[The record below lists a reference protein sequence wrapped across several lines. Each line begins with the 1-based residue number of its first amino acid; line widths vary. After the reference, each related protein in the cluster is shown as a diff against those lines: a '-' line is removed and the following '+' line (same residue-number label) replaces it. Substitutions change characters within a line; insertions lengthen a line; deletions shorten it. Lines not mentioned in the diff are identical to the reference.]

1 MTPQPKLEIGPSP
14 RSDAQYRLEAEL
26 WLDCPREEVF
36 PFFADAFNLERIT
49 PPWLNFH
56 VVSPAPIE
64 MSEGTLIDYRL
75 RLHGIPFSWRT
86 MISRWE
92 PPFMFVDQQL
102 RGPYRLWHHEH
113 QFLEVD
119 GGTLVRDIVD
129 YSVPGGAIIHWLMV
143 ERDVRKIFE
152 FRMQQIIQHFS
163 AASELTQAAGDPE
176 AIHHHA

>member
-1 MTPQPKLEIGPSP
+1 MTPPKLQIGPSP

-49 PPWLNFH
+49 PPWLHFH

-86 MISRWE
+86 LISRWE

-113 QFLEVD
+113 QFIEAA
-119 GGTLVRDIVD
+119 GGTLVRDVVD
-129 YSVPGGAIIHWLMV
+129 YSVPGGAFIHWLMV

-163 AASELTQAAGDPE
+163 AASALTQAAGDPE